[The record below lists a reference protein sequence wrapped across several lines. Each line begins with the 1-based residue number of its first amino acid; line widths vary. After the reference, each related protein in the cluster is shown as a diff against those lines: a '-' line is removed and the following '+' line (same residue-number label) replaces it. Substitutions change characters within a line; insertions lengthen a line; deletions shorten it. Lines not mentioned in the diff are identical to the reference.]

1 MAAHVASPPELAT
14 LWSYEANV
22 GRLAH
27 YLVKLAGKPLD
38 QLPLQIDDVQHAAY
52 GVLQL
57 QALWSMHP
65 CDVIY
70 CDGMDGWMRFVGLE
84 DLTVE
89 RAVRLSST
97 ISFMRTRPKV
107 GNWGADGLRPRR
119 EAAHVCSLQS
129 SPERLAQIE
138 GGTK

>member
-1 MAAHVASPPELAT
+1 MQ
-14 LWSYEANV
+14 
-22 GRLAH
+22 
-27 YLVKLAGKPLD
+27 
-38 QLPLQIDDVQHAAY
+38 QLSLQIDDVQHAAY

-70 CDGMDGWMRFVGLE
+70 CDMRFVGLE

-89 RAVRLSST
+89 RAVRFSST
-97 ISFMRTRPKV
+97 TSCMRTRPKV
-107 GNWGADGLRPRR
+107 GNWAADGLRPRR

-129 SPERLAQIE
+129 SPEKLAQIE
-138 GGTK
+138 EGTK